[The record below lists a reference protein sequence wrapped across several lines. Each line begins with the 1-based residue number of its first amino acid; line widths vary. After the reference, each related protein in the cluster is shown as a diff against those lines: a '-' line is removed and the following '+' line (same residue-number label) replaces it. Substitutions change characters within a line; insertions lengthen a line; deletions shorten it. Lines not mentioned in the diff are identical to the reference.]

1 MSRSASLR
9 CRPIGLLSIVTLGLS
24 AHGWAAPRAWLI
36 NEAGEAVKLDLDQ
49 IREKGLSAWAHEQ
62 QMEKL
67 KARLR
72 EQVLSDKNMSERD
85 VAALPKEARATIEDE
100 IAKLV
105 AQKLQEALEAK
116 VKDAAA
122 QGKTQAVLLNISV

>member
-1 MSRSASLR
+1 
-9 CRPIGLLSIVTLGLS
+9 
-24 AHGWAAPRAWLI
+24 
-36 NEAGEAVKLDLDQ
+36 
-49 IREKGLSAWAHEQ
+49 
-62 QMEKL
+62 MEKL

>member
-1 MSRSASLR
+1 MSISSVSGFLGGVGSVSQSVSAGQNKPTSVLQ
-9 CRPIGLLSIVTLGLS
+9 
-24 AHGWAAPRAWLI
+24 
-36 NEAGEAVKLDLDQ
+36 NDLDQ

-122 QGKTQAVLLNISV
+122 QGKTQAVLLNISI